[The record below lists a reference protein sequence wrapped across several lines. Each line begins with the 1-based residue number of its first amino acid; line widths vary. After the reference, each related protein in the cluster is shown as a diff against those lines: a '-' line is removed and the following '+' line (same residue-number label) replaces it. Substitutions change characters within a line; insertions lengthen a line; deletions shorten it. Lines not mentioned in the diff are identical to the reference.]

1 MPVYIDTLVKA
12 ASQLGSLIGQV
23 IFGILSDRKGRKKM
37 YGVELIIIVIGT
49 VGSALSGNL
58 VSGFSVFTVLGLWRF
73 IIHSIV

>member
-1 MPVYIDTLVKA
+1 M
-12 ASQLGSLIGQV
+12 
-23 IFGILSDRKGRKKM
+23 FGILSDRKGRKKM

-73 IIHSIV
+73 VILKFFLDFAFKPIKTKLF